1 MKKIKKE
8 NVVASENQST
18 SEMALPPINKDESN
32 NKKKGKNHLFS
43 KALFKESLHSNRL
56 GLTIVSLGN
65 ALIMVIIITIL
76 SMLHINATSAALA
89 DLFSNADYENTVK
102 SGAISLYS
110 SYENTASAYELFID
124 SDESVKNLF
133 ETEVSKVEDTT
144 LNSAIEAAKT
154 LYDTTY
160 KATPGDAITK
170 QTVAKSA
177 TMELANK
184 TIDTLPSYSDEEK
197 DVAKK
202 IISYYFDIYAQ
213 DTSKDT
219 KTILKQAIP
228 EAFSDT
234 IIATYKIDND
244 EKKEHISYLFT
255 NAIDRVYTN
264 NEKISEVKIDSSLSL
279 IPTIADNSISSFIK
293 DMCTGLLD
301 KYNNDKDAYIKDDSI
316 RTNYVS
322 SSCQKYVV
330 QVLEENAY
338 YQYLP
343 DFTVE
348 YKTNDL
354 GYPVRL
360 VGTGKYAENGTEIK
374 VEVPVTIYNPDVYI
388 KESEKMGKTSNMLQ
402 KMRKEIITGSPYTT
416 EEINTAKEKSKN
428 DLELITSK
436 LNIFMKE
443 YIKRTDNKNTY
454 YTGSEIDEDAIIQRA
469 VNEVSQMAEE
479 TLISSYN
486 EKNELKISTIEE
498 ITIENSSMSGKEM
511 MTLVKGYAASGI
523 SSFKTY
529 YSGFIDDG
537 YTSEEAILLA
547 TNKGSQGVM
556 AQLPTSVDDSL
567 KEMGEMNTYGIIVGV
582 VAFGIAALL
591 IPFVY
596 TILLS
601 KSLISEKVETGSLA
615 FTLSTPTTRES
626 FIFTQGCY
634 LVFSEI
640 VMAISLLVFSIITRE
655 IGILA
660 GSTDL
665 TSSLPIKDLCL
676 YALGNFMVAMA
687 ISGINFL
694 TSCHYNKTSQS
705 IGVGGG
711 IAIFFFICSILGLFA
726 TEAIPGTIRISMMS
740 IFNYMTIDSLFDAL
754 AVMKG
759 NYSLYFIKLSVL
771 LAITIVTYI
780 IGALDFRKKDLPL

>member
-8 NVVASENQST
+8 NVVANESQST
-18 SEMALPPINKDESN
+18 SEMALPPINKEEAN
-32 NKKKGKNHLFS
+32 NKKKGKSHLFS
-43 KALFKESLHSNRL
+43 RALFKESLHSNRL
-56 GLTIVSLGN
+56 GLMIVSLGN

-197 DVAKK
+197 NVAKK

-301 KYNNDKDAYIKDDSI
+301 KYNNDKGAYIKDDSI

-402 KMRKEIITGSPYTT
+402 KMRKEIITGSPYTA
-416 EEINTAKEKSKN
+416 EEINAAKEKSKS

-454 YTGSEIDEDAIIQRA
+454 YTGAEIDEDAIIQRA

>member
-1 MKKIKKE
+1 MKKVKQE
-8 NVVASENQST
+8 NVVTNEAA
-18 SEMALPPINKDESN
+18 EMALPPVKDEKQEK
-32 NKKKGKNHLFS
+32 NKKNHLFS
-43 KALFKESLHSNRL
+43 KALFKESFHSNRL
-56 GLTIVSLGN
+56 GLLIVSLGN

-76 SMLHINATSAALA
+76 SMLHINATSTALA

-124 SDESVKNLF
+124 SDETVKNVF
-133 ETEVSKVEDTT
+133 ETEVSKVEDPT

-160 KATPGDAITK
+160 KATPGDALTK

-184 TIDTLPSYSDEEK
+184 TIDTLPSYSDDK
-197 DVAKK
+197 KKVAKI
-202 IISYYFDIYAQ
+202 IISYYFDIYA
-213 DTSKDT
+213 KDT
-219 KTILKQAIP
+219 TKETKEILKQAIP

-234 IIATYKIDND
+234 IIETYNIKDD
-244 EKKEHISYLFT
+244 EKKEYISTLFT
-255 NAIDRVYTN
+255 SVITRVYTN
-264 NEKISEVKIDSSLSL
+264 NENINEVKIDSSLSL
-279 IPTIADNSISSFIK
+279 IPTIADASLSDFIK
-293 DMCTGLLD
+293 EMCDGLLD
-301 KYNNDKDAYIKDDSI
+301 KYKADKNAYINDETI
-316 RTNYVS
+316 RANYVS
-322 SSCQKYVV
+322 SSCQQYVIK
-330 QVLEENAY
+330 VLNQSAY
-338 YQYLP
+338 FQYLP
-343 DFTVE
+343 DFTVD

-360 VGTGKYAENGTEIK
+360 VGTGKYAANGSEIK
-374 VEVPVTIYNPDVYI
+374 TEVPVTIYNPDVYI
-388 KESEKMGKTSNMLQ
+388 KESEKMGKTSNMLH
-402 KMRKEIITGSPYTT
+402 KMRKEILTGTAYTD
-416 EEINTAKEKSKN
+416 EEINEAKEKAKDDIS
-428 DLELITSK
+428 LITSK
-436 LNIFMKE
+436 LDAFMKE
-443 YIKRTDNKNTY
+443 YIKRKDKTNAY
-454 YTGSEIDEDAIIQRA
+454 YNGTNIDDDAIIQRA
-469 VNEVSQMAEE
+469 VNEVSQMASE
-479 TLISSYN
+479 TLIKSYN
-486 EKNELKISTIEE
+486 DKHDLKIATIEE

-523 SSFKTY
+523 SSFNTY
-529 YSGFIDDG
+529 YAGFVNEG

-640 VMAISLLVFSIITRE
+640 VMAVTLLVFSILTRE

-665 TSSLPIKDLCL
+665 STSLPNKDLCL
-676 YALGNFMVAMA
+676 YALGNFMIAMA

-694 TSCHYNKTSQS
+694 TSCHFNKTSQS

-759 NYSLYFIKLSVL
+759 NYSLYFIKLSAL
-771 LAITIVTYI
+771 LIIAVITYI
-780 IGALDFRKKDLPL
+780 VGAIDFKKKDLPL